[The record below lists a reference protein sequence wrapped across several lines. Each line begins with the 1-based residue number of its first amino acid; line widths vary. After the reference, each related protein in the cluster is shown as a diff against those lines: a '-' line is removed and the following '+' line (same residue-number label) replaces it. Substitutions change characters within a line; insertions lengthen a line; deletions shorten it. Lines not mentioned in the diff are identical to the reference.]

1 MEEKTGIEKNAKFE
15 QDFKTLADVLIQE
28 TVKNEVRTAFPELE
42 ESILG
47 EESNKFTNKLGNC
60 LTVEVKD
67 TMEETKELLVK
78 VLDNNQIAASLLAQQ
93 VHAEVSLDTNT
104 LEGQSCECSLV
115 DLAVWIDPIDAT
127 SQYIKGG
134 EGYDE
139 EGLPIKGP
147 ELQKSI

>member
-1 MEEKTGIEKNAKFE
+1 MFQLLVEEKTGAEKNAKFE

-28 TVKNEVRTAFPELE
+28 TVRHEVGKAFPVLQT
-42 ESILG
+42 SVMG

-93 VHAEVSLDTNT
+93 VSSH
-104 LEGQSCECSLV
+104 
-115 DLAVWIDPIDAT
+115 
-127 SQYIKGG
+127 KF
-134 EGYDE
+134 
-139 EGLPIKGP
+139 
-147 ELQKSI
+147 